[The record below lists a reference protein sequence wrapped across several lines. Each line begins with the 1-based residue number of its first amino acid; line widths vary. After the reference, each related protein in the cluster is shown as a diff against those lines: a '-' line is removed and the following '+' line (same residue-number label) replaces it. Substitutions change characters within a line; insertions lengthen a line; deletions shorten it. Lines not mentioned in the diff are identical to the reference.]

1 MLIDQIGIHIGPVY
15 IRFYGLILMTGA
27 FLGGWLAAR
36 EAKRRGHN
44 PELVWDGLI
53 WALIGGIIGAR
64 LWHIF
69 TPSPSQVEAGLD
81 TAYYLNLTNLVTV
94 FTAGTTEIKLP
105 AALAVGNGGL
115 GIPGAVIGGLIGL
128 YFYVRRNKLVFIEW
142 LDIVAPAVALG
153 QAVGRWGNF
162 VNQEL
167 YGAPTTLPWGLN
179 IEAAYRLPGFTDPA
193 LRFHP
198 LFLYE
203 SIGTALICAGLVYIS
218 RRYAD
223 KLRLGDLFW
232 LYCIAYP
239 ALRFFLDFIRLDN
252 AKVLGL
258 NANQSFMLIVI
269 VVAIFMLVN
278 GHRKP
283 RRHELKTQTEAVP
296 VTSTSSDSEPAP
308 DQTS

>member
-1 MLIDQIGIHIGPVY
+1 L
-15 IRFYGLILMTGA
+15 RFYGLILMTGA

-94 FTAGTTEIKLP
+94 FNLGGTEIKLP

-128 YFYVRRNKLVFIEW
+128 YFYVRQQKLVFIEW

-167 YGAPTTLPWGLN
+167 YGAPTTLPWA
-179 IEAAYRLPGFTDPA
+179 ITIDAPYRLPGFTDPA
-193 LRFHP
+193 LKFHP

-203 SIGTALICAGLVYIS
+203 SIGTALICAGLIYLS
-218 RRYAD
+218 RRYAE
-223 KLRLGDLFW
+223 KLRPGDLFW

-258 NANQSFMLIVI
+258 NANQSFMVI
-269 VVAIFMLVN
+269 IIIGAVFMLVN
-278 GHRKP
+278 SRRKP
-283 RRHELKTQTEAVP
+283 RRHELKAQAEEPPAAG
-296 VTSTSSDSEPAP
+296 STSEPSA
-308 DQTS
+308 